1 MKGGADRP
9 SGWDAD
15 APDGDQ
21 SKTTVDGALLE
32 GAYRIFRVVGE
43 GGMGTVYEG
52 LQLRLNKRV
61 AIKVMSRELAVNPEA
76 LARFRREAEVT
87 SSIGHP
93 HIVHVTDFGSTPTGE
108 PFMVMEFL
116 DGEDLESRLR
126 RVGRMPLASALHVVK
141 QVASALT
148 ATHQQGIVHR
158 DLKPANIYLLNVAG
172 EVDFVKVVDFG
183 ISKVRAA
190 VTRLTQASVVMG
202 SPQYMSPEQ
211 ALGRVDEIDLR
222 TDEWALASIT
232 WEMLCGRCPFTGE
245 DVASLLYQI
254 VHENPPSLAAAVP
267 GLRSDVEEVL
277 RMALAKKREDRF
289 ASIGAFARALESAI
303 YGSMPSYE
311 PTPAPQPLVF
321 AKDTVNYGSAA
332 TEIGGLLAQTRRD
345 APAPEKRKLSLT
357 TFSHAAGEFAHRFGI
372 PVTLTKRMI
381 AIAGGSLLVLL
392 FGAFLLFRSGGSAK
406 ESATVQP
413 VRAPAAA
420 PAPRA
425 VITPTP
431 STPSVPAVAA
441 PVDQPEPKAAGT
453 TAKIKRAKIPV
464 DPSSPFAPSAPS
476 VAPAGPFE
484 DTKVSP
490 KPRPRPKAERRI
502 ITDI

>member
-1 MKGGADRP
+1 VVEVIGLIGQVA
-9 SGWDAD
+9 
-15 APDGDQ
+15 
-21 SKTTVDGALLE
+21 GAL
-32 GAYRIFRVVGE
+32 A
-43 GGMGTVYEG
+43 
-52 LQLRLNKRV
+52 
-61 AIKVMSRELAVNPEA
+61 AAHA
-76 LARFRREAEVT
+76 A
-87 SSIGHP
+87 
-93 HIVHVTDFGSTPTGE
+93 
-108 PFMVMEFL
+108 
-116 DGEDLESRLR
+116 
-126 RVGRMPLASALHVVK
+126 
-141 QVASALT
+141 
-148 ATHQQGIVHR
+148 GIVHR

-232 WEMLCGRCPFTGE
+232 WEMLSGRCPFSGE

-321 AKDTVNYGSAA
+321 AKDPVNYGSAA
-332 TEIGGLLAQTRRD
+332 TEIGGLLAQTARD
-345 APAPEKRKLSLT
+345 VPAPEKRKLSLT
-357 TFSHAAGEFAHRFGI
+357 TFSHTAGEFVHRFGI
-372 PVTLTKRMI
+372 PVPLTKRTL

-392 FGAFLLFRSGGSAK
+392 FGAFLLFRSGGPAK

-431 STPSVPAVAA
+431 SLPAEVVP
-441 PVDQPEPKAAGT
+441 PEPHDQSGPKAVES
-453 TAKIKRAKIPV
+453 TAKVKHPKAPV
-464 DPSSPFAPSAPS
+464 DPSAE
-476 VAPAGPFE
+476 PARPFE
-484 DTKVSP
+484 NPKVSP
-490 KPRPRPKAERRI
+490 RPRPHPKAERRI

>member
-1 MKGGADRP
+1 MKVGADRP
-9 SGWDAD
+9 PGWDAD
-15 APDGDQ
+15 ASDGDQ

-32 GAYRIFRVVGE
+32 GAYRVFRTIGE

-61 AIKVMSRELAVNPEA
+61 AIKVMSRELAANPEA

-126 RVGRMPLASALHVVK
+126 RVGRLPPASALHVVK

-222 TDEWALASIT
+222 TDEWALATIT
-232 WEMLCGRCPFTGE
+232 WEMVSGRCPFTGD
-245 DVASLLYQI
+245 DVAQS
-254 VHENPPSLAAAVP
+254 AVP
-267 GLRSDVEEVL
+267 NRPREP
-277 RMALAKKREDRF
+277 ALACRRG
-289 ASIGAFARALESAI
+289 SRPAL
-303 YGSMPSYE
+303 
-311 PTPAPQPLVF
+311 
-321 AKDTVNYGSAA
+321 
-332 TEIGGLLAQTRRD
+332 
-345 APAPEKRKLSLT
+345 
-357 TFSHAAGEFAHRFGI
+357 
-372 PVTLTKRMI
+372 
-381 AIAGGSLLVLL
+381 
-392 FGAFLLFRSGGSAK
+392 
-406 ESATVQP
+406 
-413 VRAPAAA
+413 
-420 PAPRA
+420 
-425 VITPTP
+425 
-431 STPSVPAVAA
+431 
-441 PVDQPEPKAAGT
+441 
-453 TAKIKRAKIPV
+453 
-464 DPSSPFAPSAPS
+464 
-476 VAPAGPFE
+476 
-484 DTKVSP
+484 
-490 KPRPRPKAERRI
+490 
-502 ITDI
+502 

>member
-1 MKGGADRP
+1 MKGGGARP
-9 SGWDAD
+9 PGRDAD
-15 APDGDQ
+15 ASGSDE

-32 GAYRIFRVVGE
+32 GAYRVFRVVGE

-61 AIKVMSRELAVNPEA
+61 AIKVMSRELAANPEA

-93 HIVHVTDFGSTPTGE
+93 HIVHVTDFGNTPTGE

-126 RVGRMPLASALHVVK
+126 RVGRLVPAAALHVVK

-148 ATHQQGIVHR
+148 ATHEQGVVHR

-232 WEMLCGRCPFTGE
+232 WEMLSGRCPFTGE
-245 DVASLLYQI
+245 DVASLLYQV
-254 VHENPPSLAAAVP
+254 VHENPPSFTAMVP
-267 GLRSDVEEVL
+267 GLGPEVEEVL
-277 RMALAKKREDRF
+277 RMALAKNRAERF

-303 YGSMPSYE
+303 SGSMPSYE
-311 PTPAPQPLVF
+311 PTPAPQLVSQ
-321 AKDTVNYGSAA
+321 DTVNYRTAG
-332 TEIGGLLAQTRRD
+332 TENVGPLLPTRPY
-345 APAPEKRKLSLT
+345 ASVPKKRKLSLT
-357 TFSHAAGEFAHRFGI
+357 TFSHTAGELAHRLRI
-372 PVTLTKRMI
+372 AVPLSKRML
-381 AIAGGSLLVLL
+381 AIAGGSLLIILV
-392 FGAFLLFRSGGSAK
+392 GAFLLLRPGAPAK
-406 ESATVQP
+406 DGVTVQP
-413 VRAPAAA
+413 LRSPASL
-420 PAPRA
+420 PPSRV

-431 STPSVPAVAA
+431 SLPTTVVPAEEPGSKA
-441 PVDQPEPKAAGT
+441 PE
-453 TAKIKRAKIPV
+453 IPARTRRLKSLV
-464 DPSSPFAPSAPS
+464 DPSA
-476 VAPAGPFE
+476 APAGPFE
-484 DTKVSP
+484 NP
-490 KPRPRPKAERRI
+490 KPSSPRPRPKADRRI

>member
-1 MKGGADRP
+1 MNGGGQRP
-9 SGWDAD
+9 PGWDAD
-15 APDGDQ
+15 ASEGDQ

-32 GAYRIFRVVGE
+32 GAYRVFRVVGE

-61 AIKVMSRELAVNPEA
+61 AIKVMSRELAANPEA

-108 PFMVMEFL
+108 PYMVMEFL
-116 DGEDLESRLR
+116 DGEDLEGRLR
-126 RVGRMPLASALHVVK
+126 RVGRLPTTSALHVVK

-148 ATHQQGIVHR
+148 ATHEQGIVHR

-232 WEMLCGRCPFTGE
+232 WEMLSGRCPFAGE
-245 DVASLLYQI
+245 DVASLLYQV
-254 VHENPPSLAAAVP
+254 VHESPPALAAAVP
-267 GLRSDVEEVL
+267 GLHPEVEDVL
-277 RMALAKKREDRF
+277 RVALAKDREDRF
-289 ASIGAFARALESAI
+289 ASIGAFTRALESAI
-303 YGSMPSYE
+303 YGSMPNYE
-311 PTPAPQPLVF
+311 PTPPPQPLPF
-321 AKDTVNYGSAA
+321 SKDTVNYGATATQTDGLSAS
-332 TEIGGLLAQTRRD
+332 TRSN
-345 APAPEKRKLSLT
+345 APTLGKRKLSLT
-357 TFSHAAGEFAHRFGI
+357 TFSHAVGELAQRLRI
-372 PVTLTKRMI
+372 PVPPTNRTI
-381 AIAGGSLLVLL
+381 AIAGGSLFVILV
-392 FGAFLLFRSGGSAK
+392 GAFLLLRSGGPAK
-406 ESATVQP
+406 ESAARP
-413 VRAPAAA
+413 VRM
-420 PAPRA
+420 PAPH
-425 VITPTP
+425 VLITPTP
-431 STPSVPAVAA
+431 SPPVAPVPAGSPQA
-441 PVDQPEPKAAGT
+441 PET
-453 TAKIKRAKIPV
+453 RAKIRHSKRSV
-464 DPSSPFAPSAPS
+464 DPSAI
-476 VAPAGPFE
+476 PAGPFE
-484 DTKVSP
+484 KP
-490 KPRPRPKAERRI
+490 KPVPASRRRPKAERRI

>member
-9 SGWDAD
+9 PGWDAD

-61 AIKVMSRELAVNPEA
+61 AIKVMSRELAANPEA

-126 RVGRMPLASALHVVK
+126 RVGRLPLASALHVVK

-232 WEMLCGRCPFTGE
+232 WEMLSGRCPFTGE
-245 DVASLLYQI
+245 DVASLLYQV

-289 ASIGAFARALESAI
+289 ASIGAFARALESVI
-303 YGSMPSYE
+303 YGSMPSHE
-311 PTPAPQPLVF
+311 ATPAPQSVAFLKEP
-321 AKDTVNYGSAA
+321 VNYASAA
-332 TEIGGLLAQTRRD
+332 TEIGGSLAPTGRD

-357 TFSHAAGEFAHRFGI
+357 TFSHTAGEFVHRFGI
-372 PVTLTKRMI
+372 PVPLTKRML

-392 FGAFLLFRSGGSAK
+392 FSAFLLFRSGGSAK

-413 VRAPAAA
+413 VRAPAAE

-431 STPSVPAVAA
+431 SLPAEVL
-441 PVDQPEPKAAGT
+441 PPDPPDQSGPKAGES
-453 TAKIKRAKIPV
+453 TAKVKRHKPPV
-464 DPSSPFAPSAPS
+464 DPSAE
-476 VAPAGPFE
+476 PAGPFE
-484 DTKVSP
+484 NENPKVSP
-490 KPRPRPKAERRI
+490 RPRPRPKAERRI

>member
-1 MKGGADRP
+1 MNGGGIRP
-9 SGWDAD
+9 PGQDEES
-15 APDGDQ
+15 PERDQ

-32 GAYRIFRVVGE
+32 GAYRIFRVLGE

-61 AIKVMSRELAVNPEA
+61 AIKVMSHELAANKEA

-126 RVGRMPLASALHVVK
+126 RIGRLPPANVLHVVK

-148 ATHQQGIVHR
+148 ATHEQGIVHR

-190 VTRLTQASVVMG
+190 VTKLTQASVVMG

-211 ALGRVDEIDLR
+211 AMGHVDEIDLR

-232 WEMLCGRCPFTGE
+232 WEMLSGRCPFTGE
-245 DVASLLYQI
+245 DVASLLYQV
-254 VHENPPSLAAAVP
+254 VHENPPPLVAHVP
-267 GLRSDVEEVL
+267 GLRPEVEDVL
-277 RMALAKKREDRF
+277 RCALAKKRAARF
-289 ASIGAFARALESAI
+289 ASIGAFARALETAI
-303 YGSMPSYE
+303 CGSIPSYE
-311 PTPAPQPLVF
+311 PTPAPQPVPLS
-321 AKDTVNYGSAA
+321 KDTVSYGSSA
-332 TEIGGLLAQTRRD
+332 TEIAGSLAPTR
-345 APAPEKRKLSLT
+345 PSVESPVPQKRKLSLT
-357 TFSHAAGEFAHRFGI
+357 TFSHTAGEFVHRLRF
-372 PVTLTKRMI
+372 PVPLTRRMI
-381 AIAGGSLLVLL
+381 AIAGGSLLALL
-392 FGAFLLFRSGGSAK
+392 FGAFLIFRSGGPTK
-406 ESATVQP
+406 EGASIQP
-413 VRAPAAA
+413 VHEPVV
-420 PAPRA
+420 APRPRM

-431 STPSVPAVAA
+431 SLPAAAVPA
-441 PVDQPEPKAAGT
+441 DQRSPEAGET
-453 TAKIKRAKIPV
+453 TTKTKRSKVPV
-464 DPSSPFAPSAPS
+464 DPS
-476 VAPAGPFE
+476 VAPTNPFE
-484 DTKVSP
+484 NLKVSP
-490 KPRPRPKAERRI
+490 TPRPHLKTKRRL